1 MDDGVFKVIERGQIA
16 NGRKLAWAGSVLRKS
31 KVEIVR
37 RVRVIYL
44 WKIGTKSNF
53 DIAQKSVQ

>member
-1 MDDGVFKVIERGQIA
+1 MDDGVFKVIERGQLRMEE
-16 NGRKLAWAGSVLRKS
+16 NWHGAGSVLRKS